1 MKLLAVTGALMGLTM
16 LVTGCTS
23 PPGSAP
29 VVVTDLTSS
38 APASEPPAATVS
50 PAPQGVGSA
59 SPATY
64 PATAK
69 AYAQA
74 ILAAWKAKQQTALA
88 SLTTSQVEDQIISI
102 PLPNMTWT
110 FIRCDGA
117 AGSSH
122 CAFYNNDGDVINL
135 RISNTQLG
143 KADAGTAVT
152 FEQTSLPNEAK
163 AYVQELLEAW
173 RDDNGPRMRR
183 LAKLEVVVVLAEGVA
198 LKSWTIKP
206 IACCG
211 GGLAIVEVDAP
222 NGAKL
227 KFHVGTTLLGQEKAV
242 IDLG

>member
-1 MKLLAVTGALMGLTM
+1 MKLLAVTGLVGLAM
-16 LVTGCTS
+16 LVAGCTS
-23 PPGSAP
+23 TSTSGP

-38 APASEPPAATVS
+38 APASELPAAPVS
-50 PAPQGVGSA
+50 PTPQGAGLALPA
-59 SPATY
+59 SY

-69 AYAQA
+69 AYAEA
-74 ILAAWKAKQQTALA
+74 ILAAWKAKQQATLA
-88 SLTTSQVEDQIISI
+88 NLTTAQVEDQIISI

-110 FIRCDGA
+110 FIRCDAA

-122 CAFYNNDGDVINL
+122 CAFYNNDGDVVNL
-135 RISNTQLG
+135 RLSNAQLG

-173 RDDNGPRMRR
+173 RDDNGPRMKR

-211 GGLAIVEVDAP
+211 GGLAIVEVDGS

-227 KFHVGTTLLGQEKAV
+227 KFHVGTTLLGHEKAV